1 MSVRQ
6 FLIIEKPFLTQHLPK
21 DIEGHLEN
29 KIKIGMT
36 HFPQL
41 LCIESEY
48 HPKVRPVGQTE
59 QLQHLFRQLR
69 SPFKGSI
76 SKFYKNRLKIFFYFR
91 LKIWTFFLS
100 EPEVKIHRFVVSLDN
115 T

>member
-59 QLQHLFRQLR
+59 QPQLLFRQLR

-76 SKFYKNRLKIFFYFR
+76 SKFYKNRLKIFF
-91 LKIWTFFLS
+91 I
-100 EPEVKIHRFVVSLDN
+100 LDSKFGPFSFPSQK
-115 T
+115 